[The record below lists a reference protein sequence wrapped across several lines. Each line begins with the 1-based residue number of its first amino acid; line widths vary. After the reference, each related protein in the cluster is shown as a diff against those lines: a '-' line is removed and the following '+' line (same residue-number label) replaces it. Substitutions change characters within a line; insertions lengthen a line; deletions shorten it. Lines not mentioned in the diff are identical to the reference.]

1 MAVSAAVS
9 DAETVVAGA
18 VGEASRVVAAAAA
31 VVAAAAGD
39 VWPPGRTW
47 LAFLAIDSPFAVAKT
62 ASAVEVMV
70 TGNSVIWS
78 QPMVEVLVPG
88 VSGPFPVTVSV
99 QV

>member
-1 MAVSAAVS
+1 MAVSAAVG

-31 VVAAAAGD
+31 GD
-39 VWPPGRTW
+39 AWPPGRTW
-47 LAFLAIDSPFAVAKT
+47 LAFLAVDPASAVAKT

-78 QPMVEVLVPG
+78 QSMVEVLVPG